1 MRDSLEPR
9 LDAAVPEFMA
19 ELRASKEWSWVD
31 DEDSR
36 VFTILE
42 HLRLYLLEHRRDR
55 DLHARAWAAIEE
67 LAPTD
72 DALLLNGLAV
82 GLLEGYWPRRDA
94 ELMGPLTRA
103 LWDEMRP
110 PPRRG
115 LLRRR
120 RQIRP

>member
-1 MRDSLEPR
+1 LRDSLEAR
-9 LDAAVPEFMA
+9 LDAAVPEFMT
-19 ELRASKEWSWVD
+19 ELRASQEWSWID
-31 DEDSR
+31 SEDSR

-42 HLRLYLLEHRRDR
+42 GLRLYLQDHRRDR

-72 DALLLNGLAV
+72 DELLLNGLMV
-82 GLLEGYWPRRDA
+82 GLLEGHWPRRDA
-94 ELMGPLTRA
+94 GLMGPRTRA

-115 LLRRR
+115 LFR